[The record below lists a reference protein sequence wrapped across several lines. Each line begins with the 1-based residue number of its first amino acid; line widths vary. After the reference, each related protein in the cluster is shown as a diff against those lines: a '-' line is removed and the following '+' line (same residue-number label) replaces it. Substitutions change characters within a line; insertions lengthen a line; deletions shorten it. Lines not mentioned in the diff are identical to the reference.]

1 MPVDPI
7 TRFRRWYAEAE
18 AAGAALPEAIALA
31 TADRRARPSVRYV
44 LLKGVD
50 GRGFVFFTDAR
61 SRKGAELAANP
72 EAAFACYWDAIGKQ
86 VRVEGR
92 VVRVTAVES
101 DAYWTTRPRES
112 RLAASASRQSA
123 VLPRRAELIARW
135 RALGR
140 RHPGDDVP
148 RPPEWTGFRIVPRAV
163 EFWTRGDFR
172 LHRRERFERTAA
184 GWTRRM
190 LQP

>member
-1 MPVDPI
+1 MAVDPI
-7 TRFRRWYAEAE
+7 ARFRRWFAEAE

-31 TADRRARPSVRYV
+31 TADRRGRPSVRYV

-50 GRGFVFFTDAR
+50 RRGFVFFTDGR
-61 SRKGAELAANP
+61 SRKGDEIAANP
-72 EAAFACYWDAIGKQ
+72 EAAFACYWDPTGKQ

-92 VVRVTAVES
+92 VVRVTAMES

-112 RLAASASRQSA
+112 RLAASVSRQSA
-123 VLPRRAELIARW
+123 TLARRGELIARW
-135 RALGR
+135 RVLGR
-140 RHPGDDVP
+140 RYAGDDVP
-148 RPPEWTGFRIVPRAV
+148 RPNDWLGFRIVPRAI

-172 LHRRERFERTAA
+172 LHHRDRFERK
-184 GWTRRM
+184 GESWTRRM

>member
-1 MPVDPI
+1 MPADPI
-7 TRFRRWYAEAE
+7 ARFRRWFAEAE
-18 AAGAALPEAIALA
+18 AAGAPLPEAIALA
-31 TADRRARPSVRYV
+31 TADHRARPSVRYV

-50 GRGFVFFTDAR
+50 RRGFVFFTDAR
-61 SRKGAELAANP
+61 SRKGRELAANP
-72 EAAFACYWDAIGKQ
+72 QAAFACYWDAISKQ

-92 VVRVTAVES
+92 VVRVTSAES

-112 RLAASASRQSA
+112 RLAASVSRQSA
-123 VLPRRAELIARW
+123 VLVRRSELIARW

-140 RHPGDDVP
+140 RHAGDDIP
-148 RPPEWTGFRIVPRAV
+148 RPPEWTGYRIVPRAV

-172 LHRRERFERTAA
+172 LHRRERFERKGD

>member
-101 DAYWTTRPRES
+101 DAYWTTR
-112 RLAASASRQSA
+112 
-123 VLPRRAELIARW
+123 
-135 RALGR
+135 
-140 RHPGDDVP
+140 
-148 RPPEWTGFRIVPRAV
+148 
-163 EFWTRGDFR
+163 
-172 LHRRERFERTAA
+172 
-184 GWTRRM
+184 
-190 LQP
+190 

>member
-31 TADRRARPSVRYV
+31 TANRRARPSVRYV

-50 GRGFVFFTDAR
+50 GRGFVFFSDAR
-61 SRKGAELAANP
+61 SRKGVELAANP

-123 VLPRRAELIARW
+123 VLPRRADLIARW

-140 RHPGDDVP
+140 RHPDDDVP